1 MLDKMNF
8 SDNNASI
15 QRHLYCV
22 FTDHLKQGI
31 SDAGQAIADE
41 VSCDI
46 NTLTISCLI

>member
-15 QRHLYCV
+15 QRYLYCV